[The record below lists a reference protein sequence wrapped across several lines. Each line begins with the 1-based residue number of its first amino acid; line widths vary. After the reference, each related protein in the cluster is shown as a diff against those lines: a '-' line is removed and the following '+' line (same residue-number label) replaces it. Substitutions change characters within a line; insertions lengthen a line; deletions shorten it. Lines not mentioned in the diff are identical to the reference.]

1 MFRTISSAI
10 VLAALWAAD
19 AHALVESKC
28 VSPRGELRGV
38 VEILPD
44 AEAQRRIACTGP
56 YQSEILTQVVDIFP
70 SARALELG
78 LVPQA
83 AMPVLVEG
91 FAVNRTDW
99 LEAFPEHA
107 PVGSAMGIL
116 IDILDE
122 ANDESLGR
130 GCALWFLVSGT
141 FGPDDPAFLNL
152 NGQPQ
157 VFGFLDHDDVG
168 LGEQLMDA
176 QAAIIVGPAP
186 SGDARAASQP
196 VRFALQDGTVVRLE
210 EAQVAF
216 GAMGKE
222 GCWGSVRI
230 SIEEPVT

>member
-1 MFRTISSAI
+1 MSRAISSAI
-10 VLAALWAAD
+10 VLAALWAAN
-19 AHALVESKC
+19 AHALVESRC
-28 VSPRGELRGV
+28 VGPRGEPRGA
-38 VEILPD
+38 VEILPG
-44 AEAQRRIACTGP
+44 AEAERRIPCAGP
-56 YQSEILTQVVDIFP
+56 QSEILTQVVDIFP

-78 LVPQA
+78 LVPQV
-83 AMPVLVEG
+83 AMPALVEG

-99 LEAFPEHA
+99 LESFLEDA

-122 ANDESLGR
+122 GNDESLGR

-141 FGPDDPAFLNL
+141 FGPEDSAFLNL

-157 VFGFLDHDDVG
+157 VFGFLDHHDMG
-168 LGEQLMDA
+168 HGEQLMDA

-186 SGDARAASQP
+186 NGDARAANQP
-196 VRFALQDGTVVRLE
+196 VSFALHDGTVVRLD

-216 GAMGKE
+216 DAMGKE
-222 GCWGSVRI
+222 GCWGSVKV

>member
-1 MFRTISSAI
+1 MSRTISSAI
-10 VLAALWAAD
+10 VLAALWATD

-28 VSPRGELRGV
+28 VGPRGELRGV
-38 VEILPD
+38 VEILPG
-44 AEAQRRIACTGP
+44 AESERRIPCNGP
-56 YQSEILTQVVDIFP
+56 QSEILTQIVDIFP

-83 AMPVLVEG
+83 ARPVLVEG

-99 LEAFPEHA
+99 LEAFPDHA
-107 PVGSAMGIL
+107 PVGSAMGIV

-141 FGPDDPAFLNL
+141 FSPADSAFLNL

-157 VFGFLDHDDVG
+157 VFGFLDHHDMG

-186 SGDARAASQP
+186 NGDARAADQAI
-196 VRFALQDGTVVRLE
+196 RFALQDGTVVRLD

-216 GAMGKE
+216 DAMGKE
-222 GCWGSVRI
+222 GCWGTVKV
-230 SIEEPVT
+230 SIEEPAT